1 MSFVSSPPRLIL
13 IPRRTTVA
21 AIGAVAVAAFVSPAV
36 LAGTTSPQLSVAVS
50 TVGEATQTVTSTSG
64 IPGSPGLYTYNGS
77 VSSATSG
84 EWSVSWALTGADTAI
99 LPDRPSI
106 STNFTVANTSGSTRS
121 FQILV
126 TFASPVQLTPGV
138 TSIEWGSLL
147 QGTLT
152 SNQGGVASLV
162 GLVPSMLYGMI
173 NGSGVSFNN
182 PSVPSTT
189 TTTTIGPSGNTY
201 TGAIPGGPNVST
213 IGYMMTFSLSAN
225 STAVFDGS
233 WSGIVVPAPGAA
245 ALLALAGVTGRR
257 RRGR

>member
-1 MSFVSSPPRLIL
+1 M
-13 IPRRTTVA
+13 
-21 AIGAVAVAAFVSPAV
+21 AAFASPAV
-36 LAGTTSPQLSVAVS
+36 LAGATSPLLSVAVS
-50 TVGEATQTVTSTSG
+50 TVGETTQTVTSTSG

-99 LPDRPSI
+99 LTDRPSI

-126 TFASPVQLTPGV
+126 TFDSPVQLTPGV
-138 TSIEWGSLL
+138 TSIEWGTVL

-162 GLVPSMLYGMI
+162 GLVPSMFYGMI

-182 PSVPSTT
+182 PAVPSTT
-189 TTTTIGPSGNTY
+189 TTTTFGPSVNTY
-201 TGAIPGGPNVST
+201 AGAIPGGPNVST
-213 IGYMMTFSLSAN
+213 IGYLMTFSLSAN
-225 STAVFDGS
+225 STAVFDGA
-233 WSGIVVPAPGAA
+233 WSGIVVPAPGAV
-245 ALLALAGVTGRR
+245 ALLALAGVAGRR
-257 RRGR
+257 TCHSMCFLRR